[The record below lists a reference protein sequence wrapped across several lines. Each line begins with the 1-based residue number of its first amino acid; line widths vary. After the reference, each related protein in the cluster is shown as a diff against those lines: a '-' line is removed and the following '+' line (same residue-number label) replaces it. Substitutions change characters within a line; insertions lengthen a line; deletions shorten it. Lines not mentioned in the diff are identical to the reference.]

1 MTSDVAMFVGEGIG
15 LRGGEFGSWT
25 IILGMAAGL
34 AVAIIM
40 SVRMW
45 VEVRIGRDAT
55 KMKARGGFEIEDL
68 LYVVGP
74 ITWFGAV
81 QPFLFAAGLGAP
93 IFLLWVVWPG
103 FRHSRFHARWR
114 RPMT

>member
-1 MTSDVAMFVGEGIG
+1 
-15 LRGGEFGSWT
+15 
-25 IILGMAAGL
+25 MAAGL
-34 AVAIIM
+34 AVVIIM

-45 VEVRIGRDAT
+45 IEVRIGRDAT

-74 ITWFGAV
+74 ITWFGAL

-93 IFLLWVVWPG
+93 VFLLWVVWQG
-103 FRHSRFHARWR
+103 VRATRLRADRCSSMAVLLMSGRA
-114 RPMT
+114 

>member
-1 MTSDVAMFVGEGIG
+1 
-15 LRGGEFGSWT
+15 
-25 IILGMAAGL
+25 MAAGL

-74 ITWFGAV
+74 IPWFGAL

-93 IFLLWVVWPG
+93 IFLLWVVWQG
-103 FRHSRFHARWR
+103 FRSEERRVGKECVRLGRSRWAPGHK
-114 RPMT
+114 

>member
-1 MTSDVAMFVGEGIG
+1 
-15 LRGGEFGSWT
+15 
-25 IILGMAAGL
+25 MAAGL

-74 ITWFGAV
+74 ITWFGAL

-103 FRHSRFHARWR
+103 FRSEERRVGKECVRTCRSRWSPYH
-114 RPMT
+114 